1 MKIEIRKY
9 SSKPNMLVCTRDDG
23 STSWQSY
30 GNQSDFFP
38 YHDLT
43 HYVVET
49 ELGIPDGFFGMI
61 TSGRSVEETA
71 SDVPDGGQIAES
83 LAGVLS
89 TGGTNGQITFEQV
102 VETVNLRLAE
112 IGVAPINLSEN
123 QYEEI
128 RNRCDHLFGLWRE
141 LPEDDSLCLE
151 FNCNVSVKMGAE

>member
-49 ELGIPDGFFGMI
+49 ELGIPNGFFGMI
-61 TSGRSVEETA
+61 ASGRSVEETA

-89 TGGTNGQITFEQV
+89 TGGTNGQMTFEQV
-102 VETVNLRLAE
+102 VETVNLRLAD
-112 IGVAPINLSEN
+112 IGVPPINLSEN

-141 LPEDDSLCLE
+141 LTEDDSLCLE
-151 FNCNVSVKMGAE
+151 FNGNVSVKMGAG